1 MCHVPNNTSQHLYVT
16 HSTHSVLFVPL
27 EDDLADPV
35 PLLLEFGE
43 FLPVLLVPTA
53 ALVWLTD
60 GRDAAIEGSFCKL
73 AECELLL
80 PAELLETEDF
90 CVCLPEDEPRKRSRF
105 LSFRDIRYSKLS
117 NWVQTLICYNNVQ
130 YIKKREHRLNEP

>member
-1 MCHVPNNTSQHLYVT
+1 MTVRCHVPNNTSQHLYVT

-90 CVCLPEDEPRKRSRF
+90 CVCLPDDEPRKRSRF

-130 YIKKREHRLNEP
+130 YKET